1 MKKLTSRKQQ
11 PHRKAANG
19 SRTYLKSMPAALPWQ
34 PDLNG
39 YAELKA
45 LTFTSP
51 EEMDT
56 AIDLLWSDPLRNLP
70 HELAGGDTIIVPG
83 EAVGYFEAAHLTFSQ
98 DDVLSASDLPADELN
113 ELRREQGPY

>member
-1 MKKLTSRKQQ
+1 MKKLKSRKQA
-11 PHRKAANG
+11 PRIAANG
-19 SRTYLKSMPAALPWQ
+19 RRTHLKTRPASLLWH

-45 LTFTSP
+45 LRFASAA
-51 EEMDT
+51 EMDA
-56 AIDLLWSDPLRNLP
+56 AIDLLWTDPLRKMP

-83 EAVGYFEAAHLTFSQ
+83 EAVGYFKAAHLTCSQ
-98 DDVLSASDLPADELN
+98 DDVLSPSDLPAPELN